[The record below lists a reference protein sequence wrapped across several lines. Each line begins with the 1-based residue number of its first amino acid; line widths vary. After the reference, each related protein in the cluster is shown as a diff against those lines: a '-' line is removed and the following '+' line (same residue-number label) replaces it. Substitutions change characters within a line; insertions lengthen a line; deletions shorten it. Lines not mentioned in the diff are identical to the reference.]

1 MRVIYSKNIAHFL
14 IYLSAATV
22 LITSFA
28 VKLTVKNTIADKRY
42 IPIQCVQNTD
52 RRVALTYNITAD
64 SDINRILTETE
75 NEKVTFFTDSDY
87 ILSFQSDIQ
96 KIIQSGNQIAL
107 LEKNLKNKT
116 KEEIYDRLAQ
126 ELETAGKV
134 TMQNIDII
142 RFENSLYDNNS
153 VKAVFSLGLYPVQW
167 SATGL
172 EENFSDGDIILITDD
187 TNIKK
192 LLQRIKKDGFRT
204 ETVSNLMIKGE
215 YKVDI
220 NGEMIPK

>member
-1 MRVIYSKNIAHFL
+1 MRVIYSKNITHFL
-14 IYLSAATV
+14 IYLSATAV

-52 RRVALTYNITAD
+52 RRVALTYNITDD
-64 SDINRILTETE
+64 SDIDRILTETE
-75 NEKVTFFTDSDY
+75 NEKVTFFADSDY
-87 ILSFQSDIQ
+87 ILSSPSDIQ

-126 ELETAGKV
+126 EFETSGQV
-134 TMQNIDII
+134 TMQNIDVI

-187 TNIKK
+187 TDIKK
-192 LLQRIKKDGFRT
+192 LLQSIKKDGFRT
-204 ETVSNLMIKGE
+204 ETVSNLIIKGE

-220 NGEMIPK
+220 NGEMMPK

>member
-1 MRVIYSKNIAHFL
+1 MRIIFSKIATHFF
-14 IYLSAATV
+14 IYLSVAAV
-22 LITSFA
+22 IVASFF
-28 VKLTVKNTIADKRY
+28 VKFTVKDVIADKRH

-52 RRVALTYNITAD
+52 GRVALTYNLTEN
-64 SDINRILTETE
+64 SNVNRILDETK
-75 NEKVTFFTDSDY
+75 NEKVTFFADSDY
-87 ILSFQSDIQ
+87 IMSYPSLIRN
-96 KIIQSGNQIAL
+96 ITECGNQIAL
-107 LEKNLKNKT
+107 LEKNLKGKNKD
-116 KEEIYDRLAQ
+116 EIYDRLAQ
-126 ELETAGKV
+126 EIEITGATAQKS
-134 TMQNIDII
+134 IDII

-192 LLQRIKKDGFRT
+192 LLANTKKDGFRT
-204 ETVSNLMIKGE
+204 ETVSNLLIKGE

-220 NGEMIPK
+220 NGEMMPK